1 MSINMYDAPEG
12 MIAEGVIAEGVVSS
26 QGLTCCD
33 GCFYISS
40 PLWDRVCRLPSCYG
54 SLRPDGEVVIFTPA
68 LRGIPGPEAA
78 R

>member
-12 MIAEGVIAEGVVSS
+12 MIAEGVVGRQVPE
-26 QGLTCCD
+26 CCE
-33 GCFYISS
+33 GCFYIAS
-40 PLWDRVCRLPSCYG
+40 LLRDRVCRLPSCYG